1 MNVQPVGTNVRRLL
15 HVKTSSV
22 NISVIVLMDS
32 TETEKHAT
40 VSYNTRISSSFS
52 SSYNNN
58 NKNN

>member
-1 MNVQPVGTNVRRLL
+1 MSVRLVGTSVRRLL
-15 HVKTSSV
+15 RVRMSSD

-58 NKNN
+58 NNN